1 MTDGFLDVANGHHLD
16 NLFQING
23 RNGPNI
29 SPGIREMQQSGVET
43 DAYSH
48 RQFGLRL
55 CTSTISIYYDRC
67 IELLQF
73 ESKVCSFKRLFTAAT
88 WWPWR

>member
-29 SPGIREMQQSGVET
+29 SPGIREMQQ
-43 DAYSH
+43 
-48 RQFGLRL
+48 
-55 CTSTISIYYDRC
+55 
-67 IELLQF
+67 
-73 ESKVCSFKRLFTAAT
+73 
-88 WWPWR
+88 